1 MQADLDAVTKA
12 TELAITRSKRPPAQK
27 ADQILL
33 PPDMQQ
39 RPLARPLQI
48 ALGHSHNIYSHVR
61 TTYSYKSKFN
71 FKYYSPTLNLPDLC
85 SFSFLFQLNKTRA
98 QLKLTI
104 PKHGLPNYYYHA
116 K

>member
-48 ALGHSHNIYSHVR
+48 ALGYSHNIYSHVR
-61 TTYSYKSKFN
+61 TTIFV
-71 FKYYSPTLNLPDLC
+71 
-85 SFSFLFQLNKTRA
+85 Q
-98 QLKLTI
+98 I
-104 PKHGLPNYYYHA
+104 
-116 K
+116 